1 MKQAIFSIITC
12 GLLLAGLQLSGQQP
26 AGKAPKIPT
35 PTGDVRKAAPQAG
48 EAPKIQIGKAETITL
63 SNGLKVIVVENHKLP
78 RVSYQIFVDTDPL
91 VEGDAAGYVQ
101 MMGDLLGKGTKTRT
115 KPQIDEAIDF
125 IGANMFT
132 SANGVNGSCLT
143 KHSDK
148 LLEIMSDVLLNPA
161 FPEDELTKSKKRTES
176 GLQTEKDNADAIAG
190 NVGNVLRY
198 GKGHPYGE
206 NMTEETLQKIDLD
219 KIKKHYGTYFK
230 PNTSYFV
237 CVGDITKAQAEKYA
251 QKYFGNWA
259 KGDVPQHTY
268 AVPQAPAQSQV
279 DFVHKP
285 GAVQSVINITYPVDL
300 KPGTPDAI
308 PSSVMNTLLGGYFN
322 SRVNANLREG
332 KGYTYGARTGL
343 SADELVGNFNA
354 TASVRNAVTDSS
366 IIEFMKEL
374 NRLRTEKV
382 AADEL
387 QVVKNVLTGNFSAS
401 LEQPG
406 TVARF
411 ALNTARY
418 NLPAD
423 YYEKYLER
431 LQSVTADE
439 VQAMAQKYIKP
450 DNAHILVVGNKED
463 VADRLKPFAKSG
475 KVNFYDIYGKPL
487 DDIKVAVPAGLTA
500 QQVVDDYVNAI
511 GGAAAIQKWKDADA
525 KATVSLGPGM
535 DMIIRTVQKDNAKVA
550 TEVSMNGQTMSKQVY
565 DGAKG
570 YAVGPGG
577 AQEVTGSE
585 LDDLKEQAAFCKEA
599 GYKSKGYTL
608 TLKGVENVEGKNA
621 YVVQVKRPDNKETT
635 EYYDMAT
642 SLKIREISTQGAGDQ
657 SATIITDFSDYKP
670 VNGVQFPHTLTISGA
685 MPIPLKAQ
693 ITEIKVN
700 QGVDDSV
707 FKAN

>member
-1 MKQAIFSIITC
+1 MKQAISSIITC
-12 GLLLAGLQLSGQQP
+12 GLLLAGTLVFGQQP
-26 AGKAPKIPT
+26 AGKAPKIPV
-35 PTGDVRKAAPQAG
+35 PTGNVRKAAPQPG
-48 EAPKIQIGKAETITL
+48 DAPKIQIGKAETFTL

-78 RVSYQIFVDTDPL
+78 RVNYQIFVDTDPL

-115 KPQIDEAIDF
+115 KPQIDEAVDF
-125 IGANMFT
+125 IGANLFT

-148 LLEIMSDVLLNPA
+148 LLEVMTDVLLNPA
-161 FPEDELTKSKKRTES
+161 FPEDELTKSKKRAES
-176 GLQTEKDNADAIAG
+176 GLQAEKDNADAIAG

-219 KIKKHYGTYFK
+219 KIKKHYSTYFK
-230 PNTSYFV
+230 PNVSYFV

-268 AVPQAPAQSQV
+268 PVPQAPAQSQV

-332 KGYTYGARTGL
+332 KGYTYEARTGL
-343 SADELVGNFNA
+343 STDELVGNFNA

-374 NRLRTEKV
+374 NRLRNEKV

-439 VQAMAQKYIKP
+439 VQAMAKKYIKP

-463 VADRLKPFAKSG
+463 VADRLKQFAKSG
-475 KVNFYDIYGKPL
+475 KVNFYDIYGNPL
-487 DDIKVAVPAGLTA
+487 EDVKVALPAGLTA
-500 QQVVDDYVNAI
+500 QQVIDDYVNAI

-525 KATVSLGPGM
+525 KATVALGPGM
-535 DMIIRTVQKDNAKVA
+535 DMIIRTVQKDNTKVA
-550 TEVSMNGQTMSKQVY
+550 TEVSMNGQTMSKQVF
-565 DGAKG
+565 DGTKG
-570 YAVGPGG
+570 FAVGPGG

-621 YVVQVKRPDNKETT
+621 YVVHVKRPDNKEST
-635 EYYDMAT
+635 EYYDMTT
-642 SLKIREISTQGAGDQ
+642 SLKIREISVQGAGDQ
-657 SATIITDFSDYKP
+657 TATIITDFSDYKP

-700 QGVDDSV
+700 QGVDDAV
-707 FKAN
+707 FKVN